1 MRRVCFQTVIIII
14 YSDKPDPQHGKQLFQ
29 IAPNLNV
36 VSAEPGQILYD
47 NAVNHSLLY
56 IFHHGLKRRTIE
68 IRTRKTVVLT
78 DRYDPEFRS

>member
-1 MRRVCFQTVIIII
+1 MSRVCFQTVILII
-14 YSDKPDPQHGKQLFQ
+14 YCDKPDTQHGKQFFQ
-29 IAPNLNV
+29 ITPNLNV
-36 VSAEPGQILYD
+36 IPAKSGQIFYD